1 MKTIFRL
8 PTAGAP
14 IYQFYKTDK
23 ILKGI
28 KEKKNLFYIKTF
40 DKDIKVLSKSVA
52 EGADIISRKHC
63 DPKDIVRLSET
74 TKMKKIDGGL
84 DLTIDLD
91 V

>member
-1 MKTIFRL
+1 M
-8 PTAGAP
+8 
-14 IYQFYKTDK
+14 
-23 ILKGI
+23 
-28 KEKKNLFYIKTF
+28 
-40 DKDIKVLSKSVA
+40 LSKAVA